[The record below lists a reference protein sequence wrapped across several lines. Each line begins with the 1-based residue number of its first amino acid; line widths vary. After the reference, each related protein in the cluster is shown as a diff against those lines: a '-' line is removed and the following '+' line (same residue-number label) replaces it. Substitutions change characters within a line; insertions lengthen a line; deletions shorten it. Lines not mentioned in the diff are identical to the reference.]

1 MRIIGLALAVFMV
14 MLSSSAFSAED
25 AKDIRKIT
33 VSGKAENTLEAQK
46 AEVYLSIK
54 IVSRDMGQSHAALTR
69 ALSGLEKELKTVGLE
84 AKDIKRSLVLQ
95 GAEYNWEKESNVLKG
110 YYAECYVDVTV
121 NDIKKIADVYRT
133 LALHKDLTIQSTEF
147 KRNDE
152 FEVRKAEFEKALL
165 AAKKKAEF
173 MAVTLGAKI
182 GKVHAIQEAGADNWI
197 ETKAYKPNFRSKGE
211 SSGDQESYGTVH
223 ISASVVVEFELE

>member
-1 MRIIGLALAVFMV
+1 MRIIGLALAAFII
-14 MLSSSAFSAED
+14 MLSGSASFAEE

-46 AEVYLSIK
+46 AEINLSIK

-69 ALSGLEKELKTVGLE
+69 TLSGLEKELKTTGLE

-95 GAEYNWEKESNVLKG
+95 GAEYNWEKQTHVLKG

-121 NDIKKIADVYRT
+121 NDIRKMADVYRT
-133 LALHKDLTIQSTEF
+133 LAGYKDISIESTEF

-152 FEVRKAEFEKALL
+152 FELRKAEFEKALL

-173 MAVTLGAKI
+173 MAQVLGARI
-182 GKVHAIQEAGADNWI
+182 GKVHAIQEAGADTRI
-197 ETKAYKPNFRSKGE
+197 ETKAFAANVAHKPERTD
-211 SSGDQESYGTVH
+211 DQTSYGT
-223 ISASVVVEFELE
+223 ITITASVMVEFELE